1 MRAKLNTGFV
11 ELGACLIIN
20 QCMVKLIVIPRDG
33 IDYEARHVT

>member
-20 QCMVKLIVIPRDG
+20 QCMVKLIVIRGG
-33 IDYEARHVT
+33 IDYEARHMT